1 MSVVNRHYLT
11 PLRGRLAFSITTAI
25 FTIYIYNNY
34 DNLPSYQQL
43 KSRFI
48 ERYFKPE
55 TTDSEQ
61 QCSLSTPTI
70 PSNQEPRSPNDT
82 PLATAPETEDDNK

>member
-1 MSVVNRHYLT
+1 MSVLNRHYLT

-25 FTIYIYNNY
+25 FSIYIYNNY
-34 DNLPSYQQL
+34 DNLPSYQEL

-61 QCSLSTPTI
+61 QCSPTI
-70 PSNQEPRSPNDT
+70 LNNQESRSPNDT
-82 PLATAPETEDDNK
+82 PLATTIETEDDNK